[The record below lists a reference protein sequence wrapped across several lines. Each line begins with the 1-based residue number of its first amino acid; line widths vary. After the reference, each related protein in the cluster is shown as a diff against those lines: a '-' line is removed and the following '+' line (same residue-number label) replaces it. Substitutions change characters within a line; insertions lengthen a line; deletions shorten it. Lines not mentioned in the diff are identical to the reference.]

1 MLKVSKE
8 KLLFILSVIF
18 LGLIAWIITFNQS
31 KTLDEWV
38 LSQKPKTYYPTPP
51 KDSLAD
57 LNKLDVSNR
66 NPFISTVKTIDSRV
80 ELPLPDV
87 VEKQYTIIG
96 FQPIPDSR
104 FYPAAS
110 TANMNKGVLKVSFGK
125 LYPYDDS
132 AKLPLPQG
140 RALPPVETLNSL
152 ISAIHEPPKPPE
164 KSSQTQTE
172 DIITMRDGRKIQGT
186 YVTEDKDVV
195 WFVKSGQ
202 NTVVSY
208 NKQDI
213 ADIQRV
219 YTAEEL
225 YEVELKKVSTNDAY
239 SWYRLSEWC
248 FKKGLND
255 KAVAAL
261 KEALRINNHELK
273 FYLALADY
281 YLSKNDFD
289 SEITLCQEALKS
301 SLLAKEA
308 IYYRLGKAYERLKLL
323 TDARLYY
330 EKAVSLSSNYTEA
343 LFRLADLYLQKQD
356 YESASRAYERVR
368 NLSNPDSAYL
378 EGLALLQYRTGK
390 LDEARNSLLE
400 AQKSADLS
408 SEALNLLG
416 MLDVLNDDYNKAGE
430 KFLYSINL
438 KPDLSS
444 GWTNLGLLYLAA
456 NLYPEAEML
465 FTEYTDLNPTDE
477 TPHIG
482 LGYLKWLNNKNDDAL
497 SSFQAALKM
506 APDSFNAHYALG
518 QLYFYLQQYPEAQ
531 QNFQWCLSNS
541 PSFTE
546 TLYYLASISLYQK
559 NAKEALKYYR
569 AYFNQTTP
577 ELISAVDENNF
588 VLAFVTSGNIGQAK
602 KILAE
607 SERLK
612 KYVPALNISAYLDY
626 KELNAAEAI
635 KKLQMALAL
644 DPSNIWA
651 KNSLEIITKSSSQ
664 AIWVDAFERPDNT
677 VLGHGWS
684 ESEKYGVEISITNK
698 QCLFKGIQSL
708 SKDGLTAM
716 EKTVSKSS
724 FIKFEARINID
735 PESDVLAGIYL
746 TNPAKERTLF
756 IARRKQEIVY
766 GFSTK
771 PDAPP
776 LEWSSFKKT
785 SVVAEDSKISLEI
798 KGPQERP
805 TEYHCFVDDVLYGI
819 IQLKGNATPI
829 GRAQDTSYL
838 VGIFGYGPLGKEWQM
853 NVKAV
858 RIFEEK
864 LK

>member
-51 KDSLAD
+51 KDSSAD
-57 LNKLDVSNR
+57 LNKLNISNR
-66 NPFISTVKTIDSRV
+66 NPFTSTTEKIEGRV

-87 VEKQYTIIG
+87 AEKQYTLIG

-104 FYPAAS
+104 FY
-110 TANMNKGVLKVSFGK
+110 NRGILKVSFGK

-132 AKLPLPQG
+132 ARLPLPQG

-164 KSSQTQTE
+164 KSSGQVEE
-172 DIITMRDGRKIQGT
+172 DIIIMKNGSKISGK
-186 YVTEDKDVV
+186 YISEDKDVV
-195 WFVKSGQ
+195 YFVKSGQ
-202 NTVVSY
+202 DKVVKF
-208 NKQDI
+208 NRQDI
-213 ADIQRV
+213 DDIQRV

-225 YEVELKKVSTNDAY
+225 YEIELKKVSTNDAH

-248 FKKGLND
+248 FKNGLGD

-261 KEALRINNHELK
+261 KEALKINNHELK
-273 FYLALADY
+273 FYLTLADY

-289 SEITLCQEALKS
+289 SEIALCQEALKS
-301 SLLAKEA
+301 SLLAKEV
-308 IYYRLGKAYERLKLL
+308 IYYRLGQTYERLKLFS
-323 TDARLYY
+323 DARLYY
-330 EKAVSLSSNYTEA
+330 EKAVSLSPNYTEA
-343 LFRLADLYLQKQD
+343 LFRLADLYRQKQD
-356 YESASRAYERVR
+356 YESASRTYERIR
-368 NLSNPDSAYL
+368 SLRNPDSAYL
-378 EGLALLQYRTGK
+378 EGLAFLQYQTGK
-390 LDEARNSLLE
+390 LDEARQSLLE
-400 AQKSADLS
+400 AQKNADS
-408 SEALNLLG
+408 TSESLNLLG
-416 MLDVLNDDYNKAGE
+416 MIALLNNDYKTAGD
-430 KFLYSINL
+430 KFPQSIYA

-456 NLYPEAEML
+456 NLYPESEML
-465 FTEYTDLNPTDE
+465 FSEYADLNPADE
-477 TPHIG
+477 TPYIG
-482 LGYLKWLNNKNDDAL
+482 LGYLKWLNNKTDDAL
-497 SSFQAALKM
+497 SFFQKALKM
-506 APDSFNAHYALG
+506 APDSFQAHYALG

-559 NAKEALKYYR
+559 NTKEALKYYR

-651 KNSLEIITKSSSQ
+651 RNSLEIITKSSSQ
-664 AIWVDAFERPDNT
+664 AIWIDAFERPDNT

-684 ESEKYGVEISITNK
+684 ESEKYGMEISITNK

-708 SKDGLTAM
+708 SKDGLTTM